1 MDHTICCTVDN
12 TLYVIFI
19 DLLNELRFFTRWKKM
34 EVNVSWLQFWAKMQ
48 HVAKF
53 MTRTTTYFSLK
64 RKFRCLWIKCTK
76 TKSNSSIFC
85 FDKIIVHEPFGLQSP
100 YMPQDIGSQLGVPSL
115 ALLQS
120 QIDMEPMSVFWFLR
134 YNIKKGKCILLYL
147 CWILSEMFIR
157 A

>member
-1 MDHTICCTVDN
+1 MIWYNTWTVYIASCKCIGSIIN
-12 TLYVIFI
+12 TWLQHLSSGDY
-19 DLLNELRFFTRWKKM
+19 LNSGFPQDEKM

-53 MTRTTTYFSLK
+53 MTRTTTYFSLE

-100 YMPQDIGSQLGVPSL
+100 YMPQISDRNWVSPRWLC
-115 ALLQS
+115 
-120 QIDMEPMSVFWFLR
+120 
-134 YNIKKGKCILLYL
+134 YNHKQNQYPCFG
-147 CWILSEMFIR
+147 F
-157 A
+157 